1 MLFITACLKVFA
13 QTPKE
18 EYTLS
23 GTILDSTSRKPL
35 DYVTLKLKGKGS
47 PLKVGITGADGSF
60 SFKGL
65 IPGNYMLG
73 VIYLGYQTKVVNA
86 NIVQSTNLGH
96 ILIAQSATSLKGVT
110 VTGEKPLIKQE
121 VDRISY
127 NLDADPDSKG
137 SNVLTMMRKIPFL
150 SLDGEENVLFKG
162 KEDFKVLIN
171 GRPSAMMER
180 NLKEILRS
188 MPASTIQ
195 RIEVITNPSAKYT
208 SEGLS
213 GIINIVTYKPV
224 AGYKGTIN
232 VNERFPVGGPGL
244 GSSFTMKKGKLGI
257 SAFAG
262 ANTNRSPVTE
272 NSNNRFSSDAD
283 NTNLL
288 QNGSRNSDAYSGYLG
303 SEFSYEVD
311 KLNLLTM
318 QFNTNGS
325 FTENNNIQRSILN
338 NQAGT
343 LQDFGITN
351 DRELKGSGWDAG
363 LNYQRGFKSNKNK
376 LLTFSYQYS
385 AYKNDMESFENVV
398 NYKDYPLPS
407 FRQNNLGETAEQ
419 TFQIDY
425 VQLIKKVV
433 LEAGVKG
440 ILRQNNSDFSY
451 HSLNSGQYQLDA
463 SKSNLFDND
472 QNIFGIYNSYQFA
485 IKKLEFKTGFRIEQ
499 TMVDADFI
507 SNQSNVSKNY
517 FSFLPTLSVN
527 RKFNSVN
534 AINFG
539 YSQRVK
545 RPGINRLNPF
555 VDRSNPQFES
565 SGNPNLRQSLIHRI
579 QAGFSRTQKATF
591 NLGIDYSFAKNI
603 FLQVSEYNAT
613 TGITRISYENT
624 ASASGLSSNLYIN
637 YPVSKALQL
646 TLNGN
651 GGFNWLNGSNTDVP
665 MSFDLFTY
673 NVSSSANYSL
683 KKGWKLNGGVNVISK
698 NITSLQGRSNALI
711 TSFFGVNKDIVK
723 NKLTFSAATNNPFT
737 KYRSNEIITTA
748 PNFLQTSFSQDY
760 FRSVNMSLNY
770 NFGKLNDSVK
780 KTKRNIKND
789 DLSN

>member
-1 MLFITACLKVFA
+1 MLLITAYLGVFA
-13 QTPKE
+13 QTPKQ

-23 GTILDSTSRKPL
+23 GTVLDSTSRKAL
-35 DYVTLKLKGKGS
+35 DYVSLKLKGKGS
-47 PLKVGITGADGSF
+47 PLKVALTGADGSF
-60 SFKGL
+60 SFKDL
-65 IPGNYMLG
+65 APGSYMLG
-73 VIYLGYQTKVVNA
+73 LIYLGYQTKVINTT
-86 NIVQSTNLGH
+86 IDKSTNLGQ
-96 ILIAQSATSLKGVT
+96 IFLAQSATSLKGVT
-110 VTGEKPLIKQE
+110 VTAEKPLIKQE

-162 KEDFKVLIN
+162 KDDFKVLIN

-208 SEGLS
+208 SEGLA

-232 VNERFPVGGPGL
+232 VSERFPVGGPGL
-244 GSSFTMKKGKLGI
+244 GSSFTLKKGKLGI

-262 ANTNRSPVTE
+262 GNTNRSPVTE
-272 NSNNRFSSDAD
+272 NSNNRFGSNDD

-288 QNGSRNSDAYSGYLG
+288 QYGSKHSDANSGYFG
-303 SEFSYEVD
+303 SELSYELN
-311 KLNLLTM
+311 KLNLITM
-318 QFNTNGS
+318 QLNTNGS
-325 FTENNNIQRSILN
+325 FTENNSLQRSSLF
-338 NQAGT
+338 NQTAM
-343 LQDFGITN
+343 LQDFDITD

-363 LNYQRGFKSNKNK
+363 LNFQRGFKSNKNK

-385 AYKNDMESFENVV
+385 RYKNDMESFESIV
-398 NYKDYPLPS
+398 NYLNYPLPN
-407 FRQNNLGETAEQ
+407 FRQNNLGKFAEQ
-419 TFQIDY
+419 TLQVDY

-440 ILRQNNSDFSY
+440 ILRHNNSDFTY
-451 HSLNSGQYQLDA
+451 HTLNAGTYQLDA
-463 SKSNLFDND
+463 SRSNLFNND

-485 IKKLEFKTGFRIEQ
+485 LKKLEFKTGLRIEQ
-499 TMVDADFI
+499 TFVDADFI
-507 SNQSNVSKNY
+507 SNETNVSKNY
-517 FSFLPTLSVN
+517 FSILPTLSIN
-527 RKFNSVN
+527 RKLNPLS

-539 YSQRVK
+539 YSQRIK

-555 VDRSNPQFES
+555 VDRSNPQFER
-565 SGNPNLRQSLIHRI
+565 SGNPNLHQSLIHRL
-579 QAGFSRTQKATF
+579 QAGFNRTKKTTF
-591 NLGIDYSFAKNI
+591 NLGIDYSFAKNVFI
-603 FLQVSEYNAT
+603 EVSEYNSA
-613 TGITRISYENT
+613 TGITRISYENN
-624 ASASGLSSNLYIN
+624 ANGSGLSTNLYIN
-637 YPVSKALQL
+637 HPVSKALQI

-651 GGFNWLNGSNTDVP
+651 AGLNWLNGLNNDVP
-665 MSFDLFTY
+665 VSFNLFTY
-673 NVSSSANYSL
+673 NVSSSANYNF
-683 KKGWKLNGGVNVISK
+683 KKGWKLNGGLNLISK
-698 NITSLQGRSNALI
+698 NITSLQGRSNALV
-711 TSFFGVNKDIVK
+711 TSSFGVNKDLIK
-723 NKLTFSAATNNPFT
+723 NKLAFSASTNNPFT

-770 NFGKLNDSVK
+770 SFGKLKDSLK